1 MEPGI
6 HNLPEEVRPA
16 EQGHPA
22 MKTAVVVNT
31 KGGVGK
37 TTLTTNLAS
46 YFAAGNV
53 STAIMDY
60 DPQGS
65 SINWLGLRAP
75 GQPKIHASSAVQPT
89 TGLRSFRMH
98 IPHTIEQLIVDA
110 PAGANRLLL
119 QDMLR
124 NANHVIIPVGPSAI
138 DVHATAGFIK
148 ELLLT
153 GRVRAQG
160 IQVGVV
166 ANRVR
171 NATVYAPLQRFL
183 DSLGMPFLSRISDS
197 DAYLSA
203 AESGVGIFEMDEAAS
218 SKERQEFMPIIHWL
232 QGNEAARAENVIPLP
247 LARGT
252 IRRTN
257 A

>member
-1 MEPGI
+1 
-6 HNLPEEVRPA
+6 
-16 EQGHPA
+16 

-37 TTLTTNLAS
+37 TTVSTNLAS
-46 YFAAGNV
+46 YFAASNV
-53 STAIMDY
+53 PTAIMDY

-65 SINWLGLRAP
+65 SINWLGLRSP
-75 GQPKIHASSAVQPT
+75 SQPKIHASNAVQPT

-98 IPHTIEQLIVDA
+98 VPHGIEQLIVDA

-124 NANHVIIPVGPSAI
+124 NANHILIPVGPSAI

-148 ELLLT
+148 ELLLA
-153 GRVRAQG
+153 GGVRARG

-171 NATVYAPLQRFL
+171 NSTVYAPLERFL
-183 DSLGMPFLSRISDS
+183 KSLGLPFLTCISDS
-197 DAYLSA
+197 DAYISA
-203 AESGVGIFEMDEAAS
+203 AETGVGIFEMDEAAS
-218 SKERQEFMPIIHWL
+218 AKERREFLPIVRWIQCGDAMRPDNVVTL
-232 QGNEAARAENVIPLP
+232 PVARVHRPQT
-247 LARGT
+247 G
-252 IRRTN
+252 
-257 A
+257 